1 MVKKAI
7 VIAAVIAAVVL
18 AVFYYNIHTARTAAS
33 GSIDAYNELARSY
46 NEKIEKYNAA
56 ASSIAAANEELQGV
70 LNEAGSL
77 ADQNKKAYEPGTL
90 EKLQK
95 AIKTAEGRLAEVP
108 VQFDPFEMRELQ
120 SSFNKSD
127 LEIQKMEADVAAA
140 GVEEAM
146 TKIPEIPAV
155 PDYSEQIKAVQDA
168 QKSYETSVQ
177 KLANVTAP
185 PDDFVSG
192 RLKRIST
199 VVETGAVT
207 KEQDPNGL
215 LGEKGGYTGCVY
227 FLDERVDR
235 ELLPEEAFKKA
246 PDEDEDK
253 AAAGASDEDPAEAD
267 TAQENAAEGG
277 TSAENTAEAGPT
289 AESSAE
295 AGTAADSA
303 AEAGTEADS
312 AAEAG
317 TAADSAAE
325 AGTTADSS
333 AEAGTAADS
342 AAATGTSAESAAEA
356 GSSGELQGSTAS
368 GTTVENAA
376 EGGTTAENAAASETA
391 ASETSEEKEQKPKE
405 VIDVVMIGTVGGGAV
420 EIFPTEEDAQARI
433 EYLRF
438 FEGSLMDPGAFD
450 VEKTCVIRASK
461 YLDAVEQKELIEKI
475 REELLATDE

>member
-303 AEAGTEADS
+303 A
-312 AAEAG
+312 
-317 TAADSAAE
+317 
-325 AGTTADSS
+325 
-333 AEAGTAADS
+333 
-342 AAATGTSAESAAEA
+342 ATGTSAESAAEA

>member
-77 ADQNKKAYEPGTL
+77 ADQNKKAYEPRTL

-95 AIKTAEGRLAEVP
+95 AIKTAEGRLVEAP

-127 LEIQKMEADVAAA
+127 LEIQKMEADVAAT

-168 QKSYETSVQ
+168 QKSYENSVQ

-253 AAAGASDEDPAEAD
+253 AAAAGASDEDPAEAD
-267 TAQENAAEGG
+267 TARENAAEGG
-277 TSAENTAEAGPT
+277 TSVENAAEAGTT

-295 AGTAADSA
+295 AGTAADS
-303 AEAGTEADS
+303 S
-312 AAEAG
+312 SEAG

-325 AGTTADSS
+325 AGT
-333 AEAGTAADS
+333 AADNAAAAGISVES
-342 AAATGTSAESAAEA
+342 AAAA
-356 GSSGELQGSTAS
+356 GSSGELESSPAS
-368 GTTVENAA
+368 GTTAEDIA
-376 EGGTTAENAAASETA
+376 EGGTTAGTTAENAAASETA
-391 ASETSEEKEQKPKE
+391 ASEISEEKEQKPKE

>member
-77 ADQNKKAYEPGTL
+77 ADQNKKAYEPRTL

-95 AIKTAEGRLAEVP
+95 AIKTAEGRLVEAP

-127 LEIQKMEADVAAA
+127 LEIQKMEADVAAT

-168 QKSYETSVQ
+168 QKSYENSVQ

-199 VVETGAVT
+199 IVETGAVT

-246 PDEDEDK
+246 PDEDEDEE
-253 AAAGASDEDPAEAD
+253 AAGASDEDPAEAD
-267 TAQENAAEGG
+267 TARENAAEGG
-277 TSAENTAEAGPT
+277 TSVENAAEAGTT

-295 AGTAADSA
+295 AGTAADS
-303 AEAGTEADS
+303 
-312 AAEAG
+312 
-317 TAADSAAE
+317 
-325 AGTTADSS
+325 SS
-333 AEAGTAADS
+333 EAGTAADS
-342 AAATGTSAESAAEA
+342 AAAAGTSVESAAA
-356 GSSGELQGSTAS
+356 AASSGELESSPAS
-368 GTTVENAA
+368 GTTAEDTVEGGTTA
-376 EGGTTAENAAASETA
+376 GTTAENAAASETA
-391 ASETSEEKEQKPKE
+391 ASEISEEKEQKPKE

>member
-77 ADQNKKAYEPGTL
+77 ADQNKKAYEPRTL

-95 AIKTAEGRLAEVP
+95 AIKTAEGRLVEAP

-127 LEIQKMEADVAAA
+127 LEIQKMEADVAAT

-168 QKSYETSVQ
+168 QKSYENSVQ

-246 PDEDEDK
+246 PDEDEDEE
-253 AAAGASDEDPAEAD
+253 AAGASDEDPAEAD
-267 TAQENAAEGG
+267 TARENAAEGG
-277 TSAENTAEAGPT
+277 TSVENAAEAGTT

-295 AGTAADSA
+295 AGTAADS
-303 AEAGTEADS
+303 
-312 AAEAG
+312 
-317 TAADSAAE
+317 
-325 AGTTADSS
+325 SS
-333 AEAGTAADS
+333 EAGTAADS
-342 AAATGTSAESAAEA
+342 AAAAGTSVESAAAA
-356 GSSGELQGSTAS
+356 GASGELESSPAS
-368 GTTVENAA
+368 GTTAEDTA
-376 EGGTTAENAAASETA
+376 EGGTSAGTTAENAAASETA
-391 ASETSEEKEQKPKE
+391 ASEISEEKEQKPKE

>member
-77 ADQNKKAYEPGTL
+77 ADQNKKAYEPRTL

-95 AIKTAEGRLAEVP
+95 AIKTAEGRLVEAP

-127 LEIQKMEADVAAA
+127 LEIQKMEADVAAT

-168 QKSYETSVQ
+168 QKSYENSVQ

-235 ELLPEEAFKKA
+235 ELLPEEAFKEA

-253 AAAGASDEDPAEAD
+253 AAAAGASDEDPAEAD
-267 TAQENAAEGG
+267 TARENAAEGG
-277 TSAENTAEAGPT
+277 TSVENAAEAGTT

-295 AGTAADSA
+295 AGTAADS
-303 AEAGTEADS
+303 
-312 AAEAG
+312 
-317 TAADSAAE
+317 
-325 AGTTADSS
+325 SS
-333 AEAGTAADS
+333 EAGTAADS
-342 AAATGTSAESAAEA
+342 AAAAGTSVESAAAA
-356 GSSGELQGSTAS
+356 GASGELESSPAS
-368 GTTVENAA
+368 GTTAEDTA
-376 EGGTTAENAAASETA
+376 EGGTSAGTTAENAAASETA
-391 ASETSEEKEQKPKE
+391 ASEISEEKEQKPKE

>member
-77 ADQNKKAYEPGTL
+77 ADQNKKAYEPRTL

-95 AIKTAEGRLAEVP
+95 AIKTAEGRLVEAP

-127 LEIQKMEADVAAA
+127 LEIQKMEADVAAT

-168 QKSYETSVQ
+168 QKSYENSVQ

-253 AAAGASDEDPAEAD
+253 AAAAGASDEDPAEAD

-277 TSAENTAEAGPT
+277 TSVENAAEAGTT

-295 AGTAADSA
+295 AGTAADSSS
-303 AEAGTEADS
+303 EAGTAADS

-317 TAADSAAE
+317 TAADSAAA
-325 AGTTADSS
+325 AGTSV
-333 AEAGTAADS
+333 ES
-342 AAATGTSAESAAEA
+342 AAAA
-356 GSSGELQGSTAS
+356 GASGELESSPAS
-368 GTTVENAA
+368 GTTAEDTA
-376 EGGTTAENAAASETA
+376 EGGTSAGTTAENAAASETA
-391 ASETSEEKEQKPKE
+391 ASEISEEKEQKPKE

>member
-33 GSIDAYNELARSY
+33 GPIDAYNELARSY

-77 ADQNKKAYEPGTL
+77 ADQNKKAYEPRTL

-95 AIKTAEGRLAEVP
+95 AIKTAEGRLVEAP

-127 LEIQKMEADVAAA
+127 LEIQKMEADVAAT

-168 QKSYETSVQ
+168 QKSYENSVQ

-246 PDEDEDK
+246 PDEDEDEE
-253 AAAGASDEDPAEAD
+253 AAGASDEDPAEAD
-267 TAQENAAEGG
+267 TARENAAEGG
-277 TSAENTAEAGPT
+277 TSIENAAEAGTT

-295 AGTAADSA
+295 AGTV
-303 AEAGTEADS
+303 
-312 AAEAG
+312 
-317 TAADSAAE
+317 
-325 AGTTADSS
+325 ADSS
-333 AEAGTAADS
+333 SEAGTAADS
-342 AAATGTSAESAAEA
+342 AAAAA
-356 GSSGELQGSTAS
+356 SFGELESSPAS
-368 GTTVENAA
+368 GTTAEDTVEGGTTA
-376 EGGTTAENAAASETA
+376 GTTAENAAASETT
-391 ASETSEEKEQKPKE
+391 ASEISEEKEQKPKE

>member
-77 ADQNKKAYEPGTL
+77 ADQNKKAYEPRTL

-95 AIKTAEGRLAEVP
+95 AIKTAEGRLVEAP

-127 LEIQKMEADVAAA
+127 LEIQKMEADVAAT

-168 QKSYETSVQ
+168 QKSYENSVQ

-199 VVETGAVT
+199 IVETGAVT

-235 ELLPEEAFKKA
+235 ELLPEEAFKEA
-246 PDEDEDK
+246 PDEYEDK
-253 AAAGASDEDPAEAD
+253 AAAAGASDEDPAEAD
-267 TAQENAAEGG
+267 TARENAAEGG
-277 TSAENTAEAGPT
+277 TSVENAAEAGTT

-295 AGTAADSA
+295 AGTAADSSS
-303 AEAGTEADS
+303 EAGTAADS

-317 TAADSAAE
+317 TAADSAAA
-325 AGTTADSS
+325 AGTSV
-333 AEAGTAADS
+333 ES
-342 AAATGTSAESAAEA
+342 AAAA
-356 GSSGELQGSTAS
+356 GASGELESSPAS
-368 GTTVENAA
+368 GTTAEDIA
-376 EGGTTAENAAASETA
+376 EGGTTAGTTAENAAASETA

-433 EYLRF
+433 E
-438 FEGSLMDPGAFD
+438 
-450 VEKTCVIRASK
+450 
-461 YLDAVEQKELIEKI
+461 I

>member
-77 ADQNKKAYEPGTL
+77 ADQNKKAYEPRTL

-95 AIKTAEGRLAEVP
+95 AIKTAEGRLVEAP

-127 LEIQKMEADVAAA
+127 LEIQKMEADVAAT

-168 QKSYETSVQ
+168 QKSYENSVQ

-267 TAQENAAEGG
+267 TARENAAEGG
-277 TSAENTAEAGPT
+277 TSVENAAEAGTT

-295 AGTAADSA
+295 AGTAADSSS
-303 AEAGTEADS
+303 EAGTAADS
-312 AAEAG
+312 SSEAG

-325 AGTTADSS
+325 AGT
-333 AEAGTAADS
+333 AADNAAAAGISVES
-342 AAATGTSAESAAEA
+342 AAAA
-356 GSSGELQGSTAS
+356 GSSGELESSPAS
-368 GTTVENAA
+368 GTTAEDTA
-376 EGGTTAENAAASETA
+376 EGGTSAGTTAENAAASETA
-391 ASETSEEKEQKPKE
+391 ASEISEEKEQKPKE

>member
-56 ASSIAAANEELQGV
+56 ASSIAAANEELQGA

-77 ADQNKKAYEPGTL
+77 ADQNKKAYEPRTL

-95 AIKTAEGRLAEVP
+95 AIKTAEGRLVEAP

-127 LEIQKMEADVAAA
+127 LEIQKMEADVAAT

-168 QKSYETSVQ
+168 QKSYENSVQ

-267 TAQENAAEGG
+267 TARENAAEGG
-277 TSAENTAEAGPT
+277 TSVENAAEAGTT

-303 AEAGTEADS
+303 AEAGT
-312 AAEAG
+312 
-317 TAADSAAE
+317 
-325 AGTTADSS
+325 
-333 AEAGTAADS
+333 AADS
-342 AAATGTSAESAAEA
+342 AAAAGTSVESAAAA
-356 GSSGELQGSTAS
+356 GASGELESSPAS
-368 GTTVENAA
+368 GTTAEDTA
-376 EGGTTAENAAASETA
+376 EGGTSAGTTAENAAASETA
-391 ASETSEEKEQKPKE
+391 ASEISEEKEQKPKE

>member
-77 ADQNKKAYEPGTL
+77 ADQNKKAYEPRTL

-95 AIKTAEGRLAEVP
+95 AIKTAEGRLVEAP

-127 LEIQKMEADVAAA
+127 LEIQKMEADVAAT

-168 QKSYETSVQ
+168 QKSYENSVQ

-235 ELLPEEAFKKA
+235 ELLPEEAFKEA

-267 TAQENAAEGG
+267 TARENAAEGG
-277 TSAENTAEAGPT
+277 TSVEN
-289 AESSAE
+289 
-295 AGTAADSA
+295 
-303 AEAGTEADS
+303 
-312 AAEAG
+312 
-317 TAADSAAE
+317 AAE
-325 AGTTADSS
+325 AGTTAEGS

-342 AAATGTSAESAAEA
+342 AAAAGTSVESAAAA
-356 GSSGELQGSTAS
+356 GASGELESSPAS
-368 GTTVENAA
+368 GTTAEDTA
-376 EGGTTAENAAASETA
+376 EGGTSAGTTAENAAASETA
-391 ASETSEEKEQKPKE
+391 ASEISEEKEQKPKE

-475 REELLATDE
+475 REELLATVE

>member
-77 ADQNKKAYEPGTL
+77 ADQNKKAYEPRTL

-95 AIKTAEGRLAEVP
+95 AIKTAEGRLVEAP

-127 LEIQKMEADVAAA
+127 LEIQKMEADVAAT

-168 QKSYETSVQ
+168 QKSYENSVQ

-199 VVETGAVT
+199 IVETGAVT

-246 PDEDEDK
+246 PDEDEDEE
-253 AAAGASDEDPAEAD
+253 AAGASDEDPAEAD
-267 TAQENAAEGG
+267 TARENAAEGG
-277 TSAENTAEAGPT
+277 TSVENAAEAGTT

-295 AGTAADSA
+295 AGTAADS
-303 AEAGTEADS
+303 
-312 AAEAG
+312 
-317 TAADSAAE
+317 
-325 AGTTADSS
+325 SS
-333 AEAGTAADS
+333 EAGTAADS
-342 AAATGTSAESAAEA
+342 AAAAGTSVESAAAA
-356 GSSGELQGSTAS
+356 GASGELESSPAS
-368 GTTVENAA
+368 GTTAEDTA
-376 EGGTTAENAAASETA
+376 EGGTSAGTTAENAAASETA
-391 ASETSEEKEQKPKE
+391 ASEISEEKEQKPKE

>member
-77 ADQNKKAYEPGTL
+77 ADQNKKAYEPRTL

-95 AIKTAEGRLAEVP
+95 AIKTAEGRLVEAP

-127 LEIQKMEADVAAA
+127 LEIQKMEADVAAT

-168 QKSYETSVQ
+168 QKSYENSVQ

-267 TAQENAAEGG
+267 TARENAAEGG
-277 TSAENTAEAGPT
+277 TSVENAAEAGTT

-295 AGTAADSA
+295 AGTVADSSSEAGTAADSSS
-303 AEAGTEADS
+303 EAGTAADS

-317 TAADSAAE
+317 TAADSAAA
-325 AGTTADSS
+325 AGTSV
-333 AEAGTAADS
+333 ES
-342 AAATGTSAESAAEA
+342 AAAA
-356 GSSGELQGSTAS
+356 GASGELESSPAS
-368 GTTVENAA
+368 GTTAEDTA
-376 EGGTTAENAAASETA
+376 EGGTSAGTTAENAAASETA
-391 ASETSEEKEQKPKE
+391 ASEISEEKEQKPKE

>member
-77 ADQNKKAYEPGTL
+77 ADQNKKAYEPRTL

-95 AIKTAEGRLAEVP
+95 AIKTAEGRLVEAP

-127 LEIQKMEADVAAA
+127 LEIQKMEADVAAT

-168 QKSYETSVQ
+168 QKSYENSVQ

-199 VVETGAVT
+199 IVETGAVT

-246 PDEDEDK
+246 PDEDEDE

-267 TAQENAAEGG
+267 TARENAAEGG
-277 TSAENTAEAGPT
+277 TSVENAAEAGTT

-303 AEAGTEADS
+303 A
-312 AAEAG
+312 
-317 TAADSAAE
+317 
-325 AGTTADSS
+325 
-333 AEAGTAADS
+333 
-342 AAATGTSAESAAEA
+342 AAASF
-356 GSSGELQGSTAS
+356 GELESSPAS
-368 GTTVENAA
+368 GTTAEDIA
-376 EGGTTAENAAASETA
+376 EGGTTAGTTAENAAASETA
-391 ASETSEEKEQKPKE
+391 ASEISEEKEQKPKE

>member
-77 ADQNKKAYEPGTL
+77 ADQNKKAYEPRTL

-95 AIKTAEGRLAEVP
+95 AIKTAEGRLVEAH

-127 LEIQKMEADVAAA
+127 LEIQKMEADVAAT

-168 QKSYETSVQ
+168 QKSYENSVQ

-235 ELLPEEAFKKA
+235 ELLPEEAFKEA

-267 TAQENAAEGG
+267 TARENAAEGG
-277 TSAENTAEAGPT
+277 TSVENAAEAGTT

-295 AGTAADSA
+295 AGTAADSSS
-303 AEAGTEADS
+303 EAGTAADN

-317 TAADSAAE
+317 TAA
-325 AGTTADSS
+325 AGTSV
-333 AEAGTAADS
+333 ES
-342 AAATGTSAESAAEA
+342 AAAA
-356 GSSGELQGSTAS
+356 GASGELESSPAS
-368 GTTVENAA
+368 GTTAEDTA
-376 EGGTTAENAAASETA
+376 EGGTSAGTTAENAAASETA
-391 ASETSEEKEQKPKE
+391 ASEISEEKEQKPKE

>member
-77 ADQNKKAYEPGTL
+77 ADQNKKAYEPRTL

-95 AIKTAEGRLAEVP
+95 AIKTAEGRLVEAH

-127 LEIQKMEADVAAA
+127 LEIQKMEADVAAT

-168 QKSYETSVQ
+168 QKSYENSVQ

-199 VVETGAVT
+199 IVETGAVT

-277 TSAENTAEAGPT
+277 TSVENAAEAGTT

-295 AGTAADSA
+295 AGTAADS
-303 AEAGTEADS
+303 
-312 AAEAG
+312 
-317 TAADSAAE
+317 
-325 AGTTADSS
+325 SS
-333 AEAGTAADS
+333 EAGTAADS
-342 AAATGTSAESAAEA
+342 AAAAGTSVESAAAA
-356 GSSGELQGSTAS
+356 GASGELESSPAS
-368 GTTVENAA
+368 GTTAEDTA
-376 EGGTTAENAAASETA
+376 EGGTSAGTTAENAAASETA
-391 ASETSEEKEQKPKE
+391 ASEISEEKEQKPKE

>member
-77 ADQNKKAYEPGTL
+77 ADQNKKAYEPRTL

-95 AIKTAEGRLAEVP
+95 AIKTAEGSLVEVP

-127 LEIQKMEADVAAA
+127 LEIQKMEADVAAT

-168 QKSYETSVQ
+168 QKSYENSVQ

-199 VVETGAVT
+199 IVETGAVT

-277 TSAENTAEAGPT
+277 TSVEN
-289 AESSAE
+289 
-295 AGTAADSA
+295 
-303 AEAGTEADS
+303 
-312 AAEAG
+312 
-317 TAADSAAE
+317 AAE
-325 AGTTADSS
+325 AGTTAEGS

-342 AAATGTSAESAAEA
+342 AAAAGTAADNAAAAGISVESAAAA
-356 GSSGELQGSTAS
+356 GSSGELESSPAS
-368 GTTVENAA
+368 GTTAEDIA
-376 EGGTTAENAAASETA
+376 EGGTTAGTTAENAAASETA
-391 ASETSEEKEQKPKE
+391 ASEISEEKEQKPKE

>member
-77 ADQNKKAYEPGTL
+77 ADQNKKAYEPRTL

-95 AIKTAEGRLAEVP
+95 AIKTAEGRLVEAP

-127 LEIQKMEADVAAA
+127 LEIQKMEADVAAT

-168 QKSYETSVQ
+168 QKSYENSVQ

-235 ELLPEEAFKKA
+235 ELLPEEAFKEA

-253 AAAGASDEDPAEAD
+253 AAAAGASDEDPAEAD
-267 TAQENAAEGG
+267 TARENAAEGG
-277 TSAENTAEAGPT
+277 TSVENAAEAGTT

-295 AGTAADSA
+295 AGTAADS
-303 AEAGTEADS
+303 
-312 AAEAG
+312 
-317 TAADSAAE
+317 
-325 AGTTADSS
+325 SS
-333 AEAGTAADS
+333 EAGTAADS
-342 AAATGTSAESAAEA
+342 AAAAGTSVESASAA
-356 GSSGELQGSTAS
+356 GSSGELESSPAS
-368 GTTVENAA
+368 GTTAEDTA
-376 EGGTTAENAAASETA
+376 EGGTSAGTTAENAAASETA
-391 ASETSEEKEQKPKE
+391 ASEISEKKEQKPKE

>member
-77 ADQNKKAYEPGTL
+77 ADQNKKAYEPRTL

-95 AIKTAEGRLAEVP
+95 AIKTAEGRLVEAP

-127 LEIQKMEADVAAA
+127 LEIQKMEADVAAT

-168 QKSYETSVQ
+168 QKSYENSVQ

-246 PDEDEDK
+246 PDEDEDEE
-253 AAAGASDEDPAEAD
+253 AAGASDEDSAEAD
-267 TAQENAAEGG
+267 TARENAAEGG
-277 TSAENTAEAGPT
+277 TSVENAAEAGTT

-295 AGTAADSA
+295 AGTAADS
-303 AEAGTEADS
+303 
-312 AAEAG
+312 
-317 TAADSAAE
+317 
-325 AGTTADSS
+325 SS
-333 AEAGTAADS
+333 EAGTAADS
-342 AAATGTSAESAAEA
+342 AAAAGTSVESAAAA
-356 GSSGELQGSTAS
+356 GASGELESSPAS
-368 GTTVENAA
+368 GTTAEDTA
-376 EGGTTAENAAASETA
+376 EGGTSAGTTAENAAASETA
-391 ASETSEEKEQKPKE
+391 ASEISEEKEQKPKE

>member
-77 ADQNKKAYEPGTL
+77 ADQNKKAYEPRTL

-95 AIKTAEGRLAEVP
+95 AIKTAEGRLVEAP

-127 LEIQKMEADVAAA
+127 LEIQKMEADVAAT

-168 QKSYETSVQ
+168 QKSYENSVQ

-199 VVETGAVT
+199 IVETGAVT

-267 TAQENAAEGG
+267 TARENAAEGG
-277 TSAENTAEAGPT
+277 TSVENAAEAGTT

-295 AGTAADSA
+295 AGTVADS
-303 AEAGTEADS
+303 S
-312 AAEAG
+312 SEAG
-317 TAADSAAE
+317 TAADNAAA
-325 AGTTADSS
+325 AGISV
-333 AEAGTAADS
+333 ES
-342 AAATGTSAESAAEA
+342 AAAA
-356 GSSGELQGSTAS
+356 GSSGELESSPAS
-368 GTTVENAA
+368 GTTAEDIA
-376 EGGTTAENAAASETA
+376 EGGTTAGTTAENAAASETA
-391 ASETSEEKEQKPKE
+391 ASEISEEKEQKPKE

>member
-77 ADQNKKAYEPGTL
+77 ADQNKKAYEPRTL

-95 AIKTAEGRLAEVP
+95 AIKTAEGRLVEAP

-127 LEIQKMEADVAAA
+127 LEIQKMEADVAAT

-168 QKSYETSVQ
+168 QKSYENSVQ

-199 VVETGAVT
+199 IVETGAVT

-246 PDEDEDK
+246 PDEDEDEE
-253 AAAGASDEDPAEAD
+253 AAGASDEDSAEAD
-267 TAQENAAEGG
+267 TARENAAEGG
-277 TSAENTAEAGPT
+277 TSVENAAEAGTT

-295 AGTAADSA
+295 AGTAADS
-303 AEAGTEADS
+303 
-312 AAEAG
+312 
-317 TAADSAAE
+317 
-325 AGTTADSS
+325 SS
-333 AEAGTAADS
+333 EAGTAADS
-342 AAATGTSAESAAEA
+342 AAAAGTSVESAAAA
-356 GSSGELQGSTAS
+356 GSSGELESSPAS
-368 GTTVENAA
+368 GTTAEDIA
-376 EGGTTAENAAASETA
+376 EGGTTAGTTAENAAASETA
-391 ASETSEEKEQKPKE
+391 ASEISEEKEQKPKE

>member
-77 ADQNKKAYEPGTL
+77 ADQNKKAYEPRTL

-95 AIKTAEGRLAEVP
+95 AIKTAEGRLVEVP

-127 LEIQKMEADVAAA
+127 LEIQKMEADVAAT

-168 QKSYETSVQ
+168 QKSYENSVQ

-199 VVETGAVT
+199 IVETGAVT

-253 AAAGASDEDPAEAD
+253 AAAGASDEDAAEDD

-277 TSAENTAEAGPT
+277 TSAESTAEAGAT

-295 AGTAADSA
+295 AGTAADS
-303 AEAGTEADS
+303 
-312 AAEAG
+312 
-317 TAADSAAE
+317 
-325 AGTTADSS
+325 S
-333 AEAGTAADS
+333 AEAGTAA
-342 AAATGTSAESAAEA
+342 TGASAESAAAA
-356 GSSGELQGSTAS
+356 GASGELEGSPAS

-376 EGGTTAENAAASETA
+376 EGGTAAENAAASETA
-391 ASETSEEKEQKPKE
+391 ASEISEEKEQKPKE

-461 YLDAVEQKELIEKI
+461 YLDTVEQKELIEKI

>member
-77 ADQNKKAYEPGTL
+77 ADQNKKAYEPRTL

-95 AIKTAEGRLAEVP
+95 AIKTAEGRLVEAP

-127 LEIQKMEADVAAA
+127 LEIQKMEADVAAT

-168 QKSYETSVQ
+168 QKSYENSVQ

-199 VVETGAVT
+199 IVETGAVT

-267 TAQENAAEGG
+267 TARENAAEGG
-277 TSAENTAEAGPT
+277 TSVEN
-289 AESSAE
+289 
-295 AGTAADSA
+295 A
-303 AEAGTEADS
+303 AEAGTSGEN
-312 AAEAG
+312 
-317 TAADSAAE
+317 TAK
-325 AGTTADSS
+325 AGTTAEST

-342 AAATGTSAESAAEA
+342 AAAAGTPVESAAAA
-356 GSSGELQGSTAS
+356 GASGELESSPAS
-368 GTTVENAA
+368 GTTAEDTA
-376 EGGTTAENAAASETA
+376 EGGTSAGTTVENAAASETA
-391 ASETSEEKEQKPKE
+391 ASEISEEKEQKPKE

>member
-77 ADQNKKAYEPGTL
+77 ADQNKKAYEPRTL

-95 AIKTAEGRLAEVP
+95 AIKTAEGRLVEAP

-127 LEIQKMEADVAAA
+127 LEIQKMEADVAAT

-168 QKSYETSVQ
+168 QKSYENSVQ

-267 TAQENAAEGG
+267 TARENAAEGG
-277 TSAENTAEAGPT
+277 TSVENAAEAGTT

-295 AGTAADSA
+295 AGTAADSSS
-303 AEAGTEADS
+303 EAGTAADS

-317 TAADSAAE
+317 TAADSAAA
-325 AGTTADSS
+325 AGTSV
-333 AEAGTAADS
+333 ES
-342 AAATGTSAESAAEA
+342 AAAA
-356 GSSGELQGSTAS
+356 GASGELESSPAS
-368 GTTVENAA
+368 GTTAEDTA
-376 EGGTTAENAAASETA
+376 EGGTTAGTTAENAAASETA
-391 ASETSEEKEQKPKE
+391 ASEISEEKEQKPKE

>member
-77 ADQNKKAYEPGTL
+77 ADQNKKAYEPRTL

-95 AIKTAEGRLAEVP
+95 AIKTAEGSLVEVP

-127 LEIQKMEADVAAA
+127 LEIQKMEADVAAT

-168 QKSYETSVQ
+168 QKSYENSVQ

-235 ELLPEEAFKKA
+235 ELLPEEAFKEA
-246 PDEDEDK
+246 PDEYEDK
-253 AAAGASDEDPAEAD
+253 AAAAGASDEDPAEAD
-267 TAQENAAEGG
+267 TARENAAEGG
-277 TSAENTAEAGPT
+277 TSVENAAEGGTSVENAAEAGTT

-295 AGTAADSA
+295 AGTAADS
-303 AEAGTEADS
+303 S
-312 AAEAG
+312 SEAG

-325 AGTTADSS
+325 AGT
-333 AEAGTAADS
+333 AADNAAAAGISVES
-342 AAATGTSAESAAEA
+342 AAAA
-356 GSSGELQGSTAS
+356 GSSGELESSPAS
-368 GTTVENAA
+368 GTTAEDIA
-376 EGGTTAENAAASETA
+376 EGGTTAGTTAENAAASETA
-391 ASETSEEKEQKPKE
+391 ASEISEEKEQKPKE

>member
-77 ADQNKKAYEPGTL
+77 ADQNKKAYEPRTL

-95 AIKTAEGRLAEVP
+95 AIKTAEGRLVEAP

-127 LEIQKMEADVAAA
+127 LEIQKMEADVAAT

-168 QKSYETSVQ
+168 QKSYENSVQ

-246 PDEDEDK
+246 PDEDEDEE
-253 AAAGASDEDPAEAD
+253 AAGASADEDPAEAD
-267 TAQENAAEGG
+267 TARENAAEGG
-277 TSAENTAEAGPT
+277 TSVENAAEAGTT
-289 AESSAE
+289 AERSAE
-295 AGTAADSA
+295 AGTAADSSS
-303 AEAGTEADS
+303 EAGTAADS

-317 TAADSAAE
+317 TAADSAAA
-325 AGTTADSS
+325 AGTSV
-333 AEAGTAADS
+333 ES
-342 AAATGTSAESAAEA
+342 AAAA
-356 GSSGELQGSTAS
+356 GASGELESSPAS
-368 GTTVENAA
+368 GTTAEDTA
-376 EGGTTAENAAASETA
+376 EGGTSAGTTAENAAASETA
-391 ASETSEEKEQKPKE
+391 ASEISEEKEQKPKE

>member
-77 ADQNKKAYEPGTL
+77 ADQNKKAYEPRTL

-95 AIKTAEGRLAEVP
+95 AIKTAEGRLVEAP

-127 LEIQKMEADVAAA
+127 LEIQKMEADVAAT

-168 QKSYETSVQ
+168 QKSYENSVQ

-246 PDEDEDK
+246 PDEDEDE

-267 TAQENAAEGG
+267 TARENAAEGG
-277 TSAENTAEAGPT
+277 TSVEN
-289 AESSAE
+289 
-295 AGTAADSA
+295 
-303 AEAGTEADS
+303 

-317 TAADSAAE
+317 TAADS
-325 AGTTADSS
+325 SS
-333 AEAGTAADS
+333 EAGTAADS
-342 AAATGTSAESAAEA
+342 AAAAGTAADSAAAAGTSVESAAAA
-356 GSSGELQGSTAS
+356 GASGELESSPAS
-368 GTTVENAA
+368 GTTAEDTA
-376 EGGTTAENAAASETA
+376 EGGTSAGTTAENAAASETA
-391 ASETSEEKEQKPKE
+391 ASEISEEKEQKPKE

>member
-95 AIKTAEGRLAEVP
+95 AIKTAEGRLVEAP

-127 LEIQKMEADVAAA
+127 LEIQKMEADVAAT

-168 QKSYETSVQ
+168 QKSYENSVQ

-235 ELLPEEAFKKA
+235 ELLPEEAFKEA
-246 PDEDEDK
+246 PDEYEDK
-253 AAAGASDEDPAEAD
+253 AAAAGASDEDPAEAD
-267 TAQENAAEGG
+267 TARENAAEGG
-277 TSAENTAEAGPT
+277 TSVENAAEAGTT

-295 AGTAADSA
+295 AGTAADSSS
-303 AEAGTEADS
+303 EAGTAADS

-317 TAADSAAE
+317 TAADSAAA
-325 AGTTADSS
+325 AGTSV
-333 AEAGTAADS
+333 ES
-342 AAATGTSAESAAEA
+342 AAAA
-356 GSSGELQGSTAS
+356 GASGELESSPAS
-368 GTTVENAA
+368 GTTAEDTA
-376 EGGTTAENAAASETA
+376 EGGTSAGTTAENAAASETA
-391 ASETSEEKEQKPKE
+391 ASEISEEKEQKPKE

>member
-77 ADQNKKAYEPGTL
+77 ADQNKKAYEPRTL

-95 AIKTAEGRLAEVP
+95 AIKTAEGSLVEVP

-127 LEIQKMEADVAAA
+127 LEIQKMEADVAAT

-168 QKSYETSVQ
+168 QKSYENSVQ

-235 ELLPEEAFKKA
+235 ELLPEEAFKEA
-246 PDEDEDK
+246 PDEYEDK
-253 AAAGASDEDPAEAD
+253 AAAAGASDEDPAEAD
-267 TAQENAAEGG
+267 TARENAAEGG
-277 TSAENTAEAGPT
+277 TSVENAAEAGTT

-295 AGTAADSA
+295 AGTAADS
-303 AEAGTEADS
+303 S
-312 AAEAG
+312 SEAG

-325 AGTTADSS
+325 AGT
-333 AEAGTAADS
+333 AADNAAAAGISVES
-342 AAATGTSAESAAEA
+342 AAAA
-356 GSSGELQGSTAS
+356 GSSGELESSPAS
-368 GTTVENAA
+368 GTTAEDIA
-376 EGGTTAENAAASETA
+376 EGGTTAGTTAENAAASETA
-391 ASETSEEKEQKPKE
+391 ASEISEEKEQKPKE

>member
-77 ADQNKKAYEPGTL
+77 ADQNKKAYEPRTL

-95 AIKTAEGRLAEVP
+95 AIKTAEGRLVEAP

-127 LEIQKMEADVAAA
+127 LEIQKMEADVAAT

-168 QKSYETSVQ
+168 QKSYENSVQ

-267 TAQENAAEGG
+267 TARENAAEGG
-277 TSAENTAEAGPT
+277 TSVENAAEAGTT

-295 AGTAADSA
+295 AGTVADS
-303 AEAGTEADS
+303 S
-312 AAEAG
+312 SEAG
-317 TAADSAAE
+317 TAADNAAA
-325 AGTTADSS
+325 AGISV
-333 AEAGTAADS
+333 ES
-342 AAATGTSAESAAEA
+342 AAAA
-356 GSSGELQGSTAS
+356 GSSGELESSPAS
-368 GTTVENAA
+368 GTTAEDIA
-376 EGGTTAENAAASETA
+376 EGGTTAGTTAENAAASETA
-391 ASETSEEKEQKPKE
+391 ASEISEEKEQKPKE

>member
-77 ADQNKKAYEPGTL
+77 ADQNKKAYEPRTL

-95 AIKTAEGRLAEVP
+95 AIKTAEGRLVEAP

-127 LEIQKMEADVAAA
+127 LEIQKMEADVAAT

-168 QKSYETSVQ
+168 QKSYENSVQ

-277 TSAENTAEAGPT
+277 TSVENAAEAGTT

-295 AGTAADSA
+295 AGTAADS
-303 AEAGTEADS
+303 
-312 AAEAG
+312 
-317 TAADSAAE
+317 
-325 AGTTADSS
+325 SS
-333 AEAGTAADS
+333 EAGTAADS
-342 AAATGTSAESAAEA
+342 AAAAGTSVESAAAA
-356 GSSGELQGSTAS
+356 GASGELESSPAS
-368 GTTVENAA
+368 GTTAEDTA
-376 EGGTTAENAAASETA
+376 EGGTSAGTTAENAAASETA
-391 ASETSEEKEQKPKE
+391 ASEISEEKEQKPKE

>member
-77 ADQNKKAYEPGTL
+77 ADQNKKAYEPRTL

-95 AIKTAEGRLAEVP
+95 AIKTAEGRLVEAP

-127 LEIQKMEADVAAA
+127 LEIQKMEADVAAT

-168 QKSYETSVQ
+168 QKSYENSVQ

-246 PDEDEDK
+246 PDEDEDE

-267 TAQENAAEGG
+267 TARENAAEGG
-277 TSAENTAEAGPT
+277 TSVENAAEAGTT

-295 AGTAADSA
+295 AGTAADS
-303 AEAGTEADS
+303 
-312 AAEAG
+312 
-317 TAADSAAE
+317 
-325 AGTTADSS
+325 SS
-333 AEAGTAADS
+333 EAGTAADS
-342 AAATGTSAESAAEA
+342 AAAAGTPVESAAAA
-356 GSSGELQGSTAS
+356 GASGELESSPAS
-368 GTTVENAA
+368 GTTAEDTA
-376 EGGTTAENAAASETA
+376 EGGTSAGTTAENAAASETA
-391 ASETSEEKEQKPKE
+391 ASEISEEKEQKPKE

>member
-7 VIAAVIAAVVL
+7 IIAAVIAAVVL

-95 AIKTAEGRLAEVP
+95 AIKTAEGRLVEVP

-246 PDEDEDK
+246 PDEDK
-253 AAAGASDEDPAEAD
+253 AAAGASNEDPAEAD

-277 TSAENTAEAGPT
+277 TSAENTAEAG
-289 AESSAE
+289 A
-295 AGTAADSA
+295 
-303 AEAGTEADS
+303 TE
-312 AAEAG
+312 E
-317 TAADSAAE
+317 
-325 AGTTADSS
+325 SS

-342 AAATGTSAESAAEA
+342 AAATGTSVESAAEA
-356 GSSGELQGSTAS
+356 GASEELEGSTAS

-376 EGGTTAENAAASETA
+376 EGGTTTENAAASETA

>member
-77 ADQNKKAYEPGTL
+77 ADQNKKAYEPRTL

-95 AIKTAEGRLAEVP
+95 AIKTAEGRLVEAP

-127 LEIQKMEADVAAA
+127 LEIQKMEADVAAT

-168 QKSYETSVQ
+168 QKSYENSVQ

-199 VVETGAVT
+199 IVETGAVT

-246 PDEDEDK
+246 PDEDEDEE
-253 AAAGASDEDPAEAD
+253 AAGASDEDPAEAD

-277 TSAENTAEAGPT
+277 TSVENVAEAGTT

-295 AGTAADSA
+295 AGTAADS
-303 AEAGTEADS
+303 
-312 AAEAG
+312 
-317 TAADSAAE
+317 
-325 AGTTADSS
+325 SS
-333 AEAGTAADS
+333 EAGTAADS
-342 AAATGTSAESAAEA
+342 AAAAGTSVESAAAA
-356 GSSGELQGSTAS
+356 GASGELESSPAS
-368 GTTVENAA
+368 GTTAEDTA
-376 EGGTTAENAAASETA
+376 EGGTSAGTTAENAAASETT
-391 ASETSEEKEQKPKE
+391 ASEISEEKEQKPKE

>member
-77 ADQNKKAYEPGTL
+77 ADQNKKAYEPRTL

-95 AIKTAEGRLAEVP
+95 AIKTAEGRLVEAH

-127 LEIQKMEADVAAA
+127 LEIQKMEADVAAT

-168 QKSYETSVQ
+168 QKSYENSVQ

-235 ELLPEEAFKKA
+235 ELLPEEAFKEA
-246 PDEDEDK
+246 PDEDEDE

-267 TAQENAAEGG
+267 TARENAAEGG
-277 TSAENTAEAGPT
+277 TSVENAAEAGTT
-289 AESSAE
+289 AEGSAE
-295 AGTAADSA
+295 AGTAADS
-303 AEAGTEADS
+303 
-312 AAEAG
+312 
-317 TAADSAAE
+317 
-325 AGTTADSS
+325 SS
-333 AEAGTAADS
+333 EAGTAADS
-342 AAATGTSAESAAEA
+342 AAAAGTSVESAAAA
-356 GSSGELQGSTAS
+356 GASGELESSPAS
-368 GTTVENAA
+368 GTTAEDTA
-376 EGGTTAENAAASETA
+376 EGGTSAGTTAENAAASETA
-391 ASETSEEKEQKPKE
+391 ASEISEEKEQKPKE

>member
-77 ADQNKKAYEPGTL
+77 ADQNKKAYEPRTL

-95 AIKTAEGRLAEVP
+95 AIKTAEGRLVEAP

-127 LEIQKMEADVAAA
+127 LEIQKMEADVAAT

-168 QKSYETSVQ
+168 QKSYENSVQ

-267 TAQENAAEGG
+267 TARENAAEGG
-277 TSAENTAEAGPT
+277 TSVENAAEAGTT

-303 AEAGTEADS
+303 AEAGT
-312 AAEAG
+312 
-317 TAADSAAE
+317 
-325 AGTTADSS
+325 
-333 AEAGTAADS
+333 AADS
-342 AAATGTSAESAAEA
+342 AAAAGTSVESAAAA
-356 GSSGELQGSTAS
+356 GASGELESSPAS
-368 GTTVENAA
+368 GTTAEDTA
-376 EGGTTAENAAASETA
+376 EGGTSAGTTAENAAASETA
-391 ASETSEEKEQKPKE
+391 ASEISEEKEQKPKE

>member
-77 ADQNKKAYEPGTL
+77 ADQNKKAYEPRTL

-95 AIKTAEGRLAEVP
+95 AIKTAEGRLVEAP

-127 LEIQKMEADVAAA
+127 LEIQKMEADVAAT

-168 QKSYETSVQ
+168 QKSYENSVQ

-267 TAQENAAEGG
+267 TARENAAEGG
-277 TSAENTAEAGPT
+277 TSVENAAEAGTT

-295 AGTAADSA
+295 AGTAADS
-303 AEAGTEADS
+303 
-312 AAEAG
+312 
-317 TAADSAAE
+317 
-325 AGTTADSS
+325 SS
-333 AEAGTAADS
+333 EAGTAADS
-342 AAATGTSAESAAEA
+342 AAAAGTSVESAAAA
-356 GSSGELQGSTAS
+356 GASGELESSPAS
-368 GTTVENAA
+368 GTTAEDTA
-376 EGGTTAENAAASETA
+376 EGGTSAGTTAENAAASETA
-391 ASETSEEKEQKPKE
+391 ASEISEEKEQKPKE

>member
-77 ADQNKKAYEPGTL
+77 ADQNKKAYEPRTL

-95 AIKTAEGRLAEVP
+95 AIKTAEGRLVEAP

-127 LEIQKMEADVAAA
+127 LEIQKMEADVAAT

-168 QKSYETSVQ
+168 QKSYENSVQ

-246 PDEDEDK
+246 PDEDEDEE
-253 AAAGASDEDPAEAD
+253 AAGASDEDPAEAD
-267 TAQENAAEGG
+267 TARENAAEGG
-277 TSAENTAEAGPT
+277 TSVENAAEAGTT

-295 AGTAADSA
+295 AGTV
-303 AEAGTEADS
+303 
-312 AAEAG
+312 
-317 TAADSAAE
+317 
-325 AGTTADSS
+325 ADSS
-333 AEAGTAADS
+333 SEAGTAADS
-342 AAATGTSAESAAEA
+342 AAAAA
-356 GSSGELQGSTAS
+356 SFGELESSPAS
-368 GTTVENAA
+368 GTTAEDTVEGGTTA
-376 EGGTTAENAAASETA
+376 GTTAENAAASETT
-391 ASETSEEKEQKPKE
+391 ASEISEEKEQKPKE

>member
-7 VIAAVIAAVVL
+7 IIAAVIAAVVL

-77 ADQNKKAYEPGTL
+77 ADQNKKAYEPRTL

-95 AIKTAEGRLAEVP
+95 AIKTAEGRLVEVP

-246 PDEDEDK
+246 PDEDK

-267 TAQENAAEGG
+267 TAQENVAEGG
-277 TSAENTAEAGPT
+277 TSAENTAEAG
-289 AESSAE
+289 A
-295 AGTAADSA
+295 
-303 AEAGTEADS
+303 TE
-312 AAEAG
+312 E
-317 TAADSAAE
+317 
-325 AGTTADSS
+325 SS

-356 GSSGELQGSTAS
+356 GPSGELEGSTAS

-376 EGGTTAENAAASETA
+376 EGGTTTENAAASETA

>member
-77 ADQNKKAYEPGTL
+77 ADQNKKAYEPRTL

-95 AIKTAEGRLAEVP
+95 AIKTAEGSLVEVP

-127 LEIQKMEADVAAA
+127 LEIQKMEADVAAT

-168 QKSYETSVQ
+168 QKSYENSVQ

-267 TAQENAAEGG
+267 TARENAAEGG
-277 TSAENTAEAGPT
+277 TSVENAAEAGTT

-295 AGTAADSA
+295 AGTAADS
-303 AEAGTEADS
+303 S
-312 AAEAG
+312 SEAG
-317 TAADSAAE
+317 TAADNAAA
-325 AGTTADSS
+325 AGISV
-333 AEAGTAADS
+333 ES
-342 AAATGTSAESAAEA
+342 AAAA
-356 GSSGELQGSTAS
+356 GSSGELESSPAS
-368 GTTVENAA
+368 GTTAEDIA
-376 EGGTTAENAAASETA
+376 EGGTTAGTTAENAAASETA
-391 ASETSEEKEQKPKE
+391 ASEISEEKEQKPKE